1 MRNKEQNEKNN
12 KQNSSTTKIILVVV
26 IILLISLLA
35 RCAVSCQQ
43 RKMINEMEDFVTEFE
58 ENVDAITEIED
69 AMRQE
74 AVNAAVEEGMM
85 HVNFSTKAYFN
96 GKTST
101 KFNIKN
107 IENNHDSITFE
118 IFDEDG
124 DSLYKSKMIK
134 PGYEM
139 NAIELKRAL
148 PEGRHECTI
157 RIQYATSGSVASEF
171 PIILVHR
178 SIINWTF

>member
-1 MRNKEQNEKNN
+1 MCCFSRNPYYCIELSTKNEQKSAAALTNFYSLVR
-12 KQNSSTTKIILVVV
+12 QPLIL
-26 IILLISLLA
+26 ILISLLA

-85 HVNFSTKAYFN
+85 HVNFSPKAYFD

-107 IENNHDSITFE
+107 IENNHDDIVFE

-124 DSLYKSKMIK
+124 ISIYKSKKIA

-139 NAIELKRAL
+139 NF
-148 PEGRHECTI
+148 HSTI
-157 RIQYATSGSVASEF
+157 YRNI
-171 PIILVHR
+171 
-178 SIINWTF
+178 

>member
-1 MRNKEQNEKNN
+1 
-12 KQNSSTTKIILVVV
+12 
-26 IILLISLLA
+26 
-35 RCAVSCQQ
+35 
-43 RKMINEMEDFVTEFE
+43 MEDFVTEFE

-85 HVNFSTKAYFN
+85 HVNFSTKAYFD

-107 IENNHDSITFE
+107 IENNNESIVFE

-124 DSLYKSKMIK
+124 ESIYKSKKIA

-139 NAIELKRAL
+139 NCIELDRELAK
-148 PEGRHECTI
+148 GRHGCTI
-157 RIQYATSGSVASEF
+157 EIQCAIDGHAATAI
-171 PIILVHR
+171 PIVIKVKV
-178 SIINWTF
+178 NG

>member
-43 RKMINEMEDFVTEFE
+43 RKMVNEMEDFVTEFE

-69 AMRQE
+69 ALRQE

-85 HVNFSTKAYFN
+85 HVNFSTKAYFD

-107 IENNHDSITFE
+107 IKNNHDDIVFE
-118 IFDEDG
+118 IFDENG
-124 DSLYKSKMIK
+124 ESLYKSKKIA

-139 NAIELKRAL
+139 NCIELDRELAK
-148 PEGRHECTI
+148 GRHECTI
-157 RIQYATSGSVASEF
+157 EIQYATKGNVETVF
-171 PIILVHR
+171 PIVIEVD
-178 SIINWTF
+178 

>member
-1 MRNKEQNEKNN
+1 MKMSDNKNKGNNN
-12 KQNSSTTKIILVVV
+12 KSNQTTKIILVVL
-26 IILLISLLA
+26 IILLVSLLA

-43 RKMINEMEDFVTEFE
+43 RKMVNEMEDFVTEFE

-85 HVNFSTKAYFN
+85 HVNFSTKAYFD

-107 IENNHDSITFE
+107 IENNHDDIVFE
-118 IFDEDG
+118 IFDENEE
-124 DSLYKSKMIK
+124 SIYKSKKIA

-139 NAIELKRAL
+139 NCIELDKKL
-148 PEGRHECTI
+148 SKGRHECSIKI
-157 RIQYATSGSVASEF
+157 RYAVEGQVSTVF
-171 PIILVHR
+171 PIILIVE
-178 SIINWTF
+178 

>member
-1 MRNKEQNEKNN
+1 MGNTKCNKENNRKN
-12 KQNSSTTKIILVVV
+12 KLATKIILVVV
-26 IILLISLLA
+26 IVFLISLLA

-43 RKMINEMEDFVTEFE
+43 RKMVNEMEDFVTEFE
-58 ENVDAITEIED
+58 KNVDAITEIDD

-85 HVNFSTKAYFN
+85 HVNFSAKAHFD

-107 IENNHDSITFE
+107 IENNHDDIVFE
-118 IFDEDG
+118 IFDEKG
-124 DSLYKSKMIK
+124 KGIYKSKKIV

-139 NAIELKRAL
+139 NCIELDKEL
-148 PEGRHECTI
+148 SKGRHECTI
-157 RIQYATSGSVASEF
+157 EIQYAVEGHVATVF
-171 PIILVHR
+171 PIILTVE
-178 SIINWTF
+178 

>member
-1 MRNKEQNEKNN
+1 MCNKEQNEKNN

-26 IILLISLLA
+26 IVLLISLLA

-43 RKMINEMEDFVTEFE
+43 RKFVNDVEDFVTEFE

-85 HVNFSTKAYFN
+85 HVNFSTKAYFD

-107 IENNHDSITFE
+107 IENNHDDIVFE
-118 IFDEDG
+118 IFDENEE
-124 DSLYKSKMIK
+124 SIYKSKKIA

-139 NAIELKRAL
+139 NCIELDKKL
-148 PEGRHECTI
+148 PKGRHECSIKI
-157 RIQYATSGSVASEF
+157 RYAVEGQVSTVF
-171 PIILVHR
+171 PIILIVE
-178 SIINWTF
+178 

>member
-43 RKMINEMEDFVTEFE
+43 RKMVNEMEDFVTEFE
-58 ENVDAITEIED
+58 ENVDAITKIED

-74 AVNAAVEEGMM
+74 AVNAAVEERMM
-85 HVNFSTKAYFN
+85 HVNFSTKAYFD

-101 KFNIKN
+101 KFNIK
-107 IENNHDSITFE
+107 ITF
-118 IFDEDG
+118 F
-124 DSLYKSKMIK
+124 SSTM
-134 PGYEM
+134 
-139 NAIELKRAL
+139 
-148 PEGRHECTI
+148 
-157 RIQYATSGSVASEF
+157 
-171 PIILVHR
+171 
-178 SIINWTF
+178 

>member
-1 MRNKEQNEKNN
+1 MKMSDNKNKDNNN
-12 KQNSSTTKIILVVV
+12 KSNHTTKIILVVL
-26 IILLISLLA
+26 IILLVSLLA

-43 RKMINEMEDFVTEFE
+43 HKMVNEMEDFVTEFE

-107 IENNHDSITFE
+107 IENNHDDIVFE
-118 IFDEDG
+118 IFDENEE
-124 DSLYKSKMIK
+124 SIYKSKEIS
-134 PGYEM
+134 
-139 NAIELKRAL
+139 RAL
-148 PEGRHECTI
+148 
-157 RIQYATSGSVASEF
+157 
-171 PIILVHR
+171 
-178 SIINWTF
+178 

>member
-43 RKMINEMEDFVTEFE
+43 RKMVNEMEDFVTEFE
-58 ENVDAITEIED
+58 ENVDVITEIED

-101 KFNIKN
+101 EFNIKN
-107 IENNHDSITFE
+107 IENNHDDIVFE
-118 IFDEDG
+118 IFYEDG
-124 DSLYKSKMIK
+124 ESLYKSKKIA

-139 NAIELKRAL
+139 NCIELDKEL
-148 PEGRHECTI
+148 DKGRHECTI
-157 RIQYATSGSVASEF
+157 EIQYAVEGHVSTVF
-171 PIILVHR
+171 PIVIFVE
-178 SIINWTF
+178 

>member
-43 RKMINEMEDFVTEFE
+43 RKMVSGMEDFVTEFE
-58 ENVDAITEIED
+58 ENMNAITEIED
-69 AMRQE
+69 AMKQE
-74 AVNAAVEEGMM
+74 TVNTLVEEGMM
-85 HVNFSTKAYFN
+85 HVNFSTKAYFD
-96 GKTST
+96 GKVST

-107 IENNHDSITFE
+107 IENNHDDIVFE

-124 DSLYKSKMIK
+124 ESLYKSKKIA

-139 NAIELKRAL
+139 NCIELDKEL
-148 PEGRHECTI
+148 PKGRHECTI
-157 RIQYATSGSVASEF
+157 EIQYAVEGHVAAVF
-171 PIILVHR
+171 PIAIE
-178 SIINWTF
+178 ID

>member
-43 RKMINEMEDFVTEFE
+43 HKMVNEMEDFVTEFE
-58 ENVDAITEIED
+58 KNVDAITEIED

-85 HVNFSTKAYFN
+85 HVNFSAKAYFN
-96 GKTST
+96 GKIST

-107 IENNHDSITFE
+107 IENNHDDIVFE

-124 DSLYKSKMIK
+124 ESLYKSKKIA
-134 PGYEM
+134 PGFEM
-139 NAIELKRAL
+139 NCIELDKELAK
-148 PEGRHECTI
+148 GRHECTI
-157 RIQYATSGSVASEF
+157 EIQYAVEGHVSTLF
-171 PIILVHR
+171 PIILIVE
-178 SIINWTF
+178 